1 MSRATHRH
9 EGGPRAKRGL
19 PRPCKACGQD
29 FRPKNSKAKYC
40 SSACKQAQHRQKP
53 QEPQIVTAATT
64 VARVTIRAKSPN
76 NINGVSGHFAKPRV
90 TAKTGWQIEAGEL
103 VFYPMPGTQPLTES
117 ERRCLCRG
125 HMMLKPVSE
134 GRGAPQ
140 AAIGREAA

>member
-1 MSRATHRH
+1 MSRATHRQ

-64 VARVTIRAKSPN
+64 VARVTIHAKSPN
-76 NINGVSGHFAKPRV
+76 NFNGVSGHFPKPRV

-103 VFYPMPGTQPLTES
+103 VFHPLPDTPPLS
-117 ERRCLCRG
+117 ERERCHFSQRHPHLSV
-125 HMMLKPVSE
+125 LK
-134 GRGAPQ
+134 
-140 AAIGREAA
+140 EAA